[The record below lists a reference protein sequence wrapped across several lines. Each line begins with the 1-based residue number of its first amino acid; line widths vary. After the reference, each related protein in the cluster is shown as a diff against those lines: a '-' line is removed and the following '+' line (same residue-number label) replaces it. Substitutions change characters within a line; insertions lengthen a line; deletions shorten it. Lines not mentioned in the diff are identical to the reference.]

1 MKTLDFIVVI
11 AYLVGI
17 GILGSSFYRS
27 KSTSKEYFLGNRSIS
42 WLPVGISIMAAN
54 LSAITLMGNPSWG
67 YEHNLE
73 LIWIGLGAIL
83 AAPLVIII
91 FASTYL
97 KLNLFTAYEYLETRF
112 NLQVRLLTSMLFQ
125 LLRCM
130 HVAIAIYAP
139 ALTLHLVMHLPFW
152 ECVLLMGLLTTAYT
166 SIGGMRAVIY
176 TDAIQFG
183 IVMSGIALV
192 FWTAISHAG
201 GISLAYT
208 AARDAGRLRLFD
220 FSLSPSRLTS
230 FWACVI
236 GGTVLSLAPLA
247 TDQAILQ
254 RLLATK
260 SLKDCKRS
268 VLLQAGLSV
277 PIGAALYLTGTS
289 LFAFYHRN
297 PSHLRGLTS
306 VDAILPFFAVHEL
319 HFGIAGFIV
328 AAILASSMAVMSAG
342 INSLTTATTVDFY
355 QRIFRPNETPEH
367 YANVGRVGTVIWGVV
382 VTFLAI
388 FAGVFGPLAIGYLR
402 ISSFVSGPILGIF
415 LLGALT
421 KRTTAR
427 GSLLG
432 AAAGMIVIVAVALGT
447 HWSFLYLGVIG
458 VFATVAVGYVA
469 SFFMEPPRVQ
479 GQATGPLPA
488 ERLASNGI
496 P

>member
-1 MKTLDFIVVI
+1 MKTLDFVVVI
-11 AYLVGI
+11 TYLVGI
-17 GILGSSFYRS
+17 GVLGSSFYRR

-73 LIWIGLGAIL
+73 LIWIGLGAIF

-112 NLQVRLLTSMLFQ
+112 NLQVRLLTSLLFQ

-139 ALTLHLVMHLPFW
+139 SLTLHLVLQLPFW
-152 ECVLLMGLLTTAYT
+152 ECVLLMGLLTTVYT
-166 SIGGMRAVIY
+166 SIGGMKAVIY

-201 GISLAYT
+201 GISPAYQI
-208 AARDAGRLRLFD
+208 AMGAGRLRLFD
-220 FSLSPSRLTS
+220 FSPSPSRMTS

-260 SLKDCKRS
+260 SLRDCKRS
-268 VLLQAGLSV
+268 VLLQAGLTV
-277 PIGAALYLTGTS
+277 PIGACLYLTGTS
-289 LFAFYHRN
+289 LFAFYHQN
-297 PSHLRGLTS
+297 PSHLHGLTS

-367 YANVGRVGTVIWGVV
+367 YANVGRVGTVVWGLV
-382 VTFLAI
+382 VTFLAL

-432 AAAGMIVIVAVALGT
+432 AAAGMIVIAAVALGT
-447 HWSFLYLGVIG
+447 QWSFLYLGVIG
-458 VFATVAVGYVA
+458 VLATVAVGYVV
-469 SFFMEPPRVQ
+469 SFFMEPPRLQ
-479 GQATGPLPA
+479 GRASGPLQA

-496 P
+496 S